1 MTCTLPDPRVCI
13 LNATF
18 SRTFN
23 SACFESDNVEFQI
36 LWFCFSQLL
45 QSHVQH
51 HPPRLPFP
59 ISPLI
64 CQPSALMGELWWWL
78 NLLSCCL
85 CGLCVEIWKLAS
97 QGKCITGSIRVYMA
111 APIRPFDSSLKGKM
125 PRKCKITVLI
135 FMIYTY
141 IHTQTQ
147 LVLHG
152 SARCW
157 CACAP
162 LFVLENR
169 SLICLNR
176 YSLVT
181 AGVTVLWLGTWFV
194 LVLSTVVYGWF
205 AVQHACVGTYLCVS
219 AVLYHAGELRCKLGS
234 KCTRAGKDDSL
245 WKHSCSYWHV
255 PAYLAFAFLWTEVA
269 CFVY

>member
-36 LWFCFSQLL
+36 FWFCFSQLL
-45 QSHVQH
+45 QSHLQH

-85 CGLCVEIWKLAS
+85 CGLCVLRYESWPLKANAS
-97 QGKCITGSIRVYMA
+97 QA
-111 APIRPFDSSLKGKM
+111 ASECTWQLLSGLLIHRWRG
-125 PRKCKITVLI
+125 KCKITVLI

-162 LFVLENR
+162 VFVLENR

-234 KCTRAGKDDSL
+234 KYTRAGKDDSL